1 MTTPRVGLAL
11 SSGSARGWAHIGV
24 IRALADRGLSPSVV
38 TGASVGALVGAG
50 YASGTLDPLQ
60 EWVCKL
66 TQLDVWRLV
75 DATFR
80 GGGVMTGNR
89 LMAAVA
95 ECVTDRP
102 IEGLPLAYGAVATDL
117 YTGDE
122 VWLREGSLIG
132 AVRASSGLPGLLAPT
147 WYQDRWLIDGG
158 VVNPLPVS
166 MCRALG
172 ADIVIAVDLSRS
184 VTRAAGRLDD
194 LEHWVCKLT
203 QRDVWRLVDTT
214 FRGGGVMTGS
224 RLMEAIAAQIGDAP
238 IESLPVTFGAVA
250 TDLYTGEEVWLRD
263 GPYMTAVRASSG
275 VPGLFAP
282 TWHQDRWLID
292 GGVVNPVP
300 VSLCRALGADI
311 VIAVDLS
318 RSVTKAAMR
327 ASDQVPQVE
336 PDGAVTAEG
345 SAMLKKWSGLVDG
358 LVESFRSKR
367 PEPGLLEVMSGAVTI
382 MQDRITRSRFALDPA
397 DLVLRPDLGGFQ
409 LMDFHRAREA
419 IEIGTAEI
427 ERSAAQLA
435 QLATDLQLR
444 RPG

>member
-1 MTTPRVGLAL
+1 MSRPRLGLAL
-11 SSGSARGWAHIGV
+11 GSGSARGWAHIGV
-24 IRALADRGLSPSVV
+24 LHALARHGLEPDVI
-38 TGASVGALVGAG
+38 TGASVGALVGA
-50 YASGTLDPLQ
+50 A
-60 EWVCKL
+60 
-66 TQLDVWRLV
+66 
-75 DATFR
+75 
-80 GGGVMTGNR
+80 
-89 LMAAVA
+89 
-95 ECVTDRP
+95 
-102 IEGLPLAYGAVATDL
+102 
-117 YTGDE
+117 
-122 VWLREGSLIG
+122 
-132 AVRASSGLPGLLAPT
+132 
-147 WYQDRWLIDGG
+147 
-158 VVNPLPVS
+158 
-166 MCRALG
+166 
-172 ADIVIAVDLSRS
+172 
-184 VTRAAGRLDD
+184 RAAGRLDD
-194 LEHWVCKLT
+194 LEQWVCRLT

-224 RLMEAIAAQIGDAP
+224 RLMEAIAAQIGDAA
-238 IESLPVTFGAVA
+238 IESLPLTFGAVA

-318 RSVTKAAMR
+318 RSVTREAMR
-327 ASDQVPQVE
+327 ASDQSTQAE

-367 PEPGLLEVMSGAVTI
+367 AEPGLLEVMSGAVNI

-397 DLVLRPDLGGFQ
+397 DLVLRPDLSGFQ

-419 IEIGTAEI
+419 IDVGAAQV

-435 QLATDLQLR
+435 QLVTDLQVH